1 MTSLLE
7 FVLESQSWGQGAR
20 TGEGA
25 RVGGDAR
32 LREGCQRIP
41 DFEIR
46 KSQRDD
52 EPNKFLIMLGQAF
65 VTALLFPGVLIQTR
79 LSGTTYKSM
88 ELLVDV

>member
-7 FVLESQSWGQGAR
+7 FVLESQSWGQGA
-20 TGEGA
+20 
-25 RVGGDAR
+25 
-32 LREGCQRIP
+32 
-41 DFEIR
+41 
-46 KSQRDD
+46 
-52 EPNKFLIMLGQAF
+52 NKFLIMLGQAF